1 MGSLCN
7 YCHAMHICC
16 SLCSWAP
23 RQSCLPVSLGTES
36 SWRLSLTSI
45 TVLPQTRTRHVVDT
59 WHTCTIS
66 KHVQQYRFTTVVCIH
81 LYYMRLSFVSFHIVM
96 CAYLINLCICPLLLL
111 PLLFP
116 ICVCIHRMERVQ
128 CGMQLPMAICP
139 FWDSWLA
146 SMVAVPVWMRR
157 VMYVQYISILQSN
170 KRCACCLRIH
180 LASCFMLCYCVLC
193 YELICL

>member
-1 MGSLCN
+1 
-7 YCHAMHICC
+7 MHICC

-66 KHVQQYRFTTVVCIH
+66 KHVQQYRFTAVVCIH
-81 LYYMRLSFVSFHIVM
+81 LYYMRLSFVSFHIVT

-111 PLLFP
+111 PSPFCFLS
-116 ICVCIHRMERVQ
+116 VCAYIEWNECSVVCSCQWPSVRSETPDWQVWLQFQ
-128 CGMQLPMAICP
+128 CG
-139 FWDSWLA
+139 
-146 SMVAVPVWMRR
+146 
-157 VMYVQYISILQSN
+157 
-170 KRCACCLRIH
+170 
-180 LASCFMLCYCVLC
+180 
-193 YELICL
+193 